1 MEGNIVFPPNFFTT
15 IKKEE
20 ITSNTKKMLD
30 KIKEIEAKAG
40 NRNYQFG
47 KVIVNGYGKV
57 FTSIVR
63 DPSTYTIRYG
73 DAKII
78 CKGDIRKIRYTEPS

>member
-1 MEGNIVFPPNFFTT
+1 MPDNSMMRYFMFS
-15 IKKEE
+15 KDHY
-20 ITSNTKKMLD
+20 D

>member
-1 MEGNIVFPPNFFTT
+1 MPDSSMMRYFMFS
-15 IKKEE
+15 KDHY
-20 ITSNTKKMLD
+20 D

-40 NRNYQFG
+40 HRNYQFG

-63 DPSTYTIRYG
+63 DPSTDTIRYG